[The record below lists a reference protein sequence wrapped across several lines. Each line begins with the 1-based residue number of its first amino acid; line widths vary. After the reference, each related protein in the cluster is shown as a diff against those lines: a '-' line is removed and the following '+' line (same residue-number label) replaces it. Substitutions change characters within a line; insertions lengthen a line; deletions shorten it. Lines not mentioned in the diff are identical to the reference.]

1 MATSATSVRL
11 QTSPLHRFVLAFRR
25 PVVLD
30 SLTLLLIV
38 CQVLDGIATAVGLSR
53 FGTGL
58 EGNILLREGM
68 KLCGVVPTL
77 LVAKSAAIAMVIG
90 LRRLRGQVV
99 WVGEALLILS
109 VIYMSAALIPWMI
122 ILIER

>member
-1 MATSATSVRL
+1 MDTSATSVRL
-11 QTSPLHRFVLAFRR
+11 QTSPLHRLVLSFRR

-30 SLTLLLIV
+30 SLALLLIV
-38 CQVLDGIATAVGLSR
+38 CQVLDGIATAVGLR
-53 FGTGL
+53 RYGTGL

-90 LRRLRGQVV
+90 LRRLGGQVV
-99 WVGEALLILS
+99 WVGEALFILS
-109 VIYMSAALIPWMI
+109 VTYMSAALIPWMI